1 MTNSNTIGLIDKVD
15 LGIYKYMY
23 TLSIAKEAVSSGKSN
38 SGGILIIGMV
48 IVIVGMIGFIL
59 ASNKK

>member
-1 MTNSNTIGLIDKVD
+1 MTNTNTLSIIDKFDIGL
-15 LGIYKYMY
+15 YKYMY
-23 TLSIAKEAVSSGKSN
+23 AASIAKEAVESGQSN
-38 SGGILIIGMV
+38 SGGIVIIGMV